1 MTLQEVKSTGCYVQH
16 QFLDEGHID
25 ELKKF
30 FQLPESRPGVVE
42 FKKADIE
49 NSESVVLS
57 DLFRDIVNCGFRPQL
72 RILSMHLKLKHH
84 LSYLT

>member
-30 FQLPESRPGVVE
+30 FNYQKVDQV
-42 FKKADIE
+42 
-49 NSESVVLS
+49 
-57 DLFRDIVNCGFRPQL
+57 
-72 RILSMHLKLKHH
+72 
-84 LSYLT
+84 